1 MKHDGI
7 KLNMDCSDIVF
18 INGSAKSISSGK
30 DDAFVTKIDMILPFN
45 PQEIESKRYEVEYK
59 ENKIEVF
66 IKIVGSKELD
76 PIYIAIKDDKIGT
89 PNESGL
95 PELFPLEVFT
105 DNRGVYPA
113 VFASI
118 IFPYRLATWID
129 DNHPTGIKMDY
140 DYEVMQVTGGPDNN
154 EKIQALLIINRLID
168 SIGAKSI
175 QKLKY
180 DDITVFTE
188 TYFKKG
194 ISAPVLHK
202 QNALTSKTAYKDA
215 IQAYYLKGFD
225 NHEIKGTV
233 QRIHEIFSLIEIKT
247 EKDLYDIVS
256 KTIEDVLKHHIDT
269 RRWIESFWDGER
281 KIHLDGQEFI
291 VPQSP
296 KNEIKI
302 QPTLHVI
309 LDMALTPIGI
319 HVVRECNEG
328 VGLLDFKFLY
338 TTNDKIPL
346 AVGVEFKVAHHKK
359 IKKGIAKQLPAYL
372 KSIRSEHG
380 IFVVMWFKD
389 SKYFREPQNREKEQ
403 MSIWL
408 KEEAISISAE
418 LDLTISAWLIDASIR
433 PSASNL

>member
-7 KLNMDCSDIVF
+7 KLNMDCTAMSF

-30 DDAFVTKIDMILPFN
+30 SEDFITRVDMILPFN
-45 PQEIESKRYEVEYK
+45 PQEIESKQYEVEYK
-59 ENKIEVF
+59 NNKIEIF
-66 IKIVGSKELD
+66 IRIAGSKELD
-76 PIYIAIKDDKIGT
+76 PIFNEIKNFKIGT
-89 PNESGL
+89 PNQSGL
-95 PELFPLEVFT
+95 PELLPLEVFT

-113 VFASI
+113 VLASV
-118 IFPYRLATWID
+118 IFPYRIATWVD

-140 DYEVMQVTGGPDNN
+140 DYEAMQVTGGPDNN

-168 SIGAKSI
+168 SLETKSI
-175 QKLKY
+175 KKLQY

-194 ISAPVLHK
+194 INTPVLHK
-202 QNALTSKTAYKDA
+202 VSALTSKTAYKNA
-215 IQAYYLKGFD
+215 VQEYYLKDFD
-225 NHEIKGTV
+225 NHEIKDTV
-233 QRIHEIFSLIEIKT
+233 QRIHEIFSLTEIRT
-247 EKDLYDIVS
+247 EKDLYDIAA

-269 RRWIESFWDGER
+269 RRWIEPFWDGER
-281 KIHLDGQEFI
+281 KIHIKGQEII

-296 KNEIKI
+296 KNEMKI
-302 QPTLHVI
+302 QPTLHVM

-319 HVVRECNEG
+319 HVIRESNEG

-346 AVGVEFKVAHHKK
+346 AVGVEFKVAHHQE
-359 IKKGIAKQLPAYL
+359 IKKGITRQLPAYL
-372 KSIRSEHG
+372 KSIRSKHG
-380 IFVVMWFKD
+380 IYVVMWFKD
-389 SKYFREPQNREKEQ
+389 SKYFREPQKRDKEQ

-408 KEEAISISAE
+408 TDEAKIISAE
-418 LDLTISAWLIDASIR
+418 LDLTISSCLIDASIR